1 MSIGKQGLLQITL
14 YNKDDEFQE
23 VKENIEKMLEIL
35 KKAYAE
41 KHRRRGRI
49 DKMPQ
54 DHTDKKGKKGRPLKK
69 DYDAETLMQELID
82 TVAEVYKE
90 KQEIKATA
98 IELSL
103 PANVSAK

>member
-1 MSIGKQGLLQITL
+1 MT
-14 YNKDDEFQE
+14 
-23 VKENIEKMLEIL
+23 
-35 KKAYAE
+35 
-41 KHRRRGRI
+41 
-49 DKMPQ
+49 Q
-54 DHTDKKGKKGRPLKK
+54 DHADKKVKKGRPLKK
-69 DYDAETLMQELID
+69 DYNDDTLMQELID